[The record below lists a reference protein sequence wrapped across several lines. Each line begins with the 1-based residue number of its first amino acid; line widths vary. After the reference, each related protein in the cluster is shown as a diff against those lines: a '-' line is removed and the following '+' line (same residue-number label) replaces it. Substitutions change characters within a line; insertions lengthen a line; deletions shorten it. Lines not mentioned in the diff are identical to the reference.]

1 MALSRKLTGAVTGAA
16 TGAVSGLAIL
26 VSAGVAQAD
35 VLFWSTQAKPVEE
48 AQAMREQVLA
58 DFDDPVDYQ
67 PNDPGPWLTRL
78 NAELQA
84 GSGSIGVLGALHGDF
99 SAMSPDDLV
108 DLDDLGVAS
117 ASATFNTL
125 AQLGTEN
132 SQYIPWMQASYI
144 MAANKEA
151 LDHLPE
157 GANIDALTYD
167 QLIAWAANVHE
178 ATGEPKFG
186 FPAGPKGLKH
196 RFFQGYL
203 YPSYTDGVVRTFA
216 SDAAV
221 TAWEKFAELWAHTNP
236 ASTNFSFLQ
245 EQLLSGDA
253 WIVFDH
259 TSRLAQAFNERP
271 DDFIAFPAPA
281 GPTGR
286 GFMPVIAGV
295 GIPRTAPDMDQ
306 AKELVKYMLAPE
318 TQLATLRATNFF
330 PVVQV
335 PLPDD
340 LPPAVQASGAAV
352 AKMAASADANPG
364 LLPAGLGDKG
374 GDFNRVFVDTFERI
388 ILARQDIRQVL
399 DDQKEKLAAIMAE
412 TGAPCWAPDAPSE
425 GACPVE

>member
-1 MALSRKLTGAVTGAA
+1 MSVISKLAGAA
-16 TGAVSGLAIL
+16 SGFAMACAAVA
-26 VSAGVAQAD
+26 VQAD

-48 AQAMREQVLA
+48 AQAMREQVLSGA
-58 DFDDPVDYQ
+58 GDKIDYQ
-67 PNDPGPWLTRL
+67 PNDGGPWLTRL
-78 NAELQA
+78 QAELQA

-99 SAMSPDDLV
+99 SAMNPDDLV
-108 DLDDLGVAS
+108 DLDALGVGAAS
-117 ASATFNTL
+117 DTFNSL
-125 AQLGTEN
+125 AQLGTDK

-151 LDHLPE
+151 LPYLPE
-157 GANIDALTYD
+157 GADIDALTYD
-167 QLIAWAANVHE
+167 QLIEWAANVHE
-178 ATGEPKFG
+178 GTGAPKFG

-203 YPSYTDGVVRTFA
+203 YPSYTNGVVRTFA
-216 SDAAV
+216 SPEAV
-221 TAWEKFAELWAHTNP
+221 TAWEKFAELWEHTNP

-271 DDFIAFPAPA
+271 DDFVAFPAPA
-281 GPTGR
+281 GPAGR

-295 GIPRTAPDMDQ
+295 AIPKTAPDMEA
-306 AKELVKYMLAPE
+306 AKDLVKYMLSPE
-318 TQLATLRATNFF
+318 TQIATLRATSFF
-330 PVVQV
+330 PVVDV
-335 PLPDD
+335 ELPDD
-340 LPPAVQASGAAV
+340 LPPSVQAAGAAV
-352 AKMAASADANPG
+352 AKMSGAPDANPG

-374 GDFNRVFVDTFERI
+374 GDFNRIYVDTFERI
-388 ILARQDIRQVL
+388 ILARQPIEAVL
-399 DDQKEKLAAIMAE
+399 EDQKKRLAAIMDQ